1 MYKLNCKNKKFQKGF
16 SLVELLVGVTVF
28 TVICISVYTAYV
40 SIFDV
45 VKTSRAKLDAVDLSN
60 EQFEIIRNL
69 TYSDVGIYGSIPS
82 GVLTHS
88 QTLVRGQSSFDV
100 TTTVRNVDDPFDGTL
115 GGTPNDLSPA
125 DFKLVEVE
133 INCAGC
139 KNFVPVIFT
148 TRVAPKNLETAS
160 TNGALFVKVFDANG
174 NPVPDAS
181 VHIVNSTNNPPITI
195 DDVTNANGMLQVVD
209 APPGVTA
216 YDITVTKTG
225 YSSDKTYA
233 PTVGNPHPVKPLA
246 TVALQ
251 QVTQISFTIDRTSTF
266 NVSSVT
272 QTCSPVGNIDFNIK
286 GAKLLGTLPDVLK
299 YDQDKFTNGSGLLS
313 ISGLEWDVYTLTLED
328 TAYDI
333 IGWNPISPVS
343 LLPNSTQD
351 IQLVVAAKNPRTL
364 VMTVLDGATNLP
376 LSGVDVTISKSGFTS
391 VTNSTGQGF
400 INQTDWSGG
409 SGQATSTNLTQYLS
423 SDGNIVNNSPAGE
436 LTLSQVFGE
445 YVPSGVLTSSAF
457 NIGSPS
463 NFQKIGWN
471 PTSQPPQS
479 GNPSVRFQIATNN
492 DGGTWNFSGPDGTSG
507 TYYTVGDQNIHSSNN
522 SKQFIRYKL
531 FLDSSSTTTTP
542 NISDVSF
549 TFTSLCTPPGQVMFD
564 GLPSGT
570 YNVHLEKAGY
580 VDQDISVSVN
590 SAWQSQDV
598 IMLPS

>member
-1 MYKLNCKNKKFQKGF
+1 MKIKNLKQNTKKGF

-28 TVICISVYTAYV
+28 TVICVVVYGAYT

-69 TYSDVGIYGSIPS
+69 PYADVGIYGSIPS
-82 GVLTHS
+82 GLLTHS
-88 QTLVRGQSSFDV
+88 QTLVRGQNSFDV

-115 GGTPNDLSPA
+115 GGAPNDLSPA
-125 DFKLVEVE
+125 DFKLVELE
-133 INCAGC
+133 INCTLC
-139 KNFVPVIFT
+139 KNFVPIVFT

-174 NPVPDAS
+174 NPVADAN

-209 APPGVTA
+209 APPGVNA
-216 YDITVTKTG
+216 YDITVSKSG
-225 YSSDKTYA
+225 YSTDKTYA
-233 PTVGNPHPVKPLA
+233 PTGGNPNPVKPLA

-251 QVTQISFTIDRTSTF
+251 QVTQLSFTIDRTSTF

-272 QTCSPVGNIDFNIK
+272 SSCTPVGNIDFNIK
-286 GAKLLGTLPDVLK
+286 GAKLLGTTPDVLK
-299 YDQDKFTNGSGLLS
+299 YDQDKFTNGGGLLS
-313 ISGLEWDVYTLTLED
+313 ISGLEWDSYTLTLED
-328 TAYDI
+328 SVYDLV
-333 IGWNPISPVS
+333 GWNPISPIS

-351 IQLVVAAKNPRTL
+351 IQLVVATKNPRTL
-364 VMTVLDGATNLP
+364 VVTVLDGSTNLP

-409 SGQATSTNLTQYLS
+409 SGQATSTDPSQYFT
-423 SDGNIVNNSPAGE
+423 SDGNIANNNPAGE
-436 LTLSQVFGE
+436 LTLAQVFGE
-445 YVPSGVLTSSAF
+445 YVSSGVLTSSTF
-457 NIGSPS
+457 NIGSPA

-479 GNPSVRFQIATNN
+479 GSPTVRFQIATNN
-492 DGGTWNFSGPDGTSG
+492 DGGAWNYTGPDGTAG
-507 TYYTVGDQNIHSSNN
+507 TFYTVGDQNIHSSNN
-522 SKQFIRYKL
+522 SKQYLRYKL
-531 FLDSSSTTTTP
+531 FLDSASTATSP

-549 TFTSLCTPPGQVMFD
+549 TYTSQCTPPGQVSFS
-564 GLPSGT
+564 GLPAGT
-570 YNVHLEKAGY
+570 YDVHLEKTGY
-580 VDQDISVSVN
+580 VDQDISVSV
-590 SAWQSQDV
+590 STDWQNQSV
-598 IMLPS
+598 ILLPN